1 MYEELLSKHEMI
13 KWEGESSKKPASI
26 VTMLW
31 YHEEEFFPE
40 EPTGF
45 SSLYEILTA
54 ESVDQVSIFG
64 PGSVL
69 TSKDDLC

>member
-13 KWEGESSKKPASI
+13 KWEGESSKKPTSFC
-26 VTMLW
+26 TMLW
-31 YHEEEFFPE
+31 YDEEEFFPE

-45 SSLYEILTA
+45 SSRRDLTA

>member
-1 MYEELLSKHEMI
+1 MGG
-13 KWEGESSKKPASI
+13 GEQQEASQYL
-26 VTMLW
+26 TMLW

-69 TSKDDLC
+69 TSKDDLSWPMK